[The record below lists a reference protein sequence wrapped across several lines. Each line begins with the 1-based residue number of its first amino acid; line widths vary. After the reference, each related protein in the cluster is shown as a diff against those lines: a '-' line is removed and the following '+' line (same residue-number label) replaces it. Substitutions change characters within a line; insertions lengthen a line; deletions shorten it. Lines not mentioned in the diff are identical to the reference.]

1 MANFCTYCGKPLT
14 EGAKFCTACGKPIA
28 AAVPRNN
35 AEKAEPIPHREPTAQ
50 KAQPTRNTQPTQP
63 AQKQP
68 VQKEQPAQKSAQ
80 TPKKNASGKKQG
92 VFGMLAAELSELL
105 KHPKK
110 LIPTIVLAV
119 IWIVL
124 PLVMGFASGANI
136 PVVRFISTLTYANGG
151 VFGGFFGTVGG
162 IFGKAVFAAVVNG
175 LVLSICEKKN
185 PFAGFK
191 KSMVGVIGGG
201 TKAVAPFLVGGG
213 VGFLL
218 YFFFNL
224 TSAPQNSAIAIV
236 CVISAV
242 QTIARQNGVVFGLA
256 FWAAKKLS
264 HGKAPTRMFLN
275 RVLSGL
281 AAAFAVSFPIT
292 FLRVRFL
299 APLLGILLI
308 IAGIVLPLL
317 FAAAE
322 KKASQP
328 KPGVN

>member
-1 MANFCTYCGKPLT
+1 M
-14 EGAKFCTACGKPIA
+14 AKFCMHCGSPVKEGEKFCASCGKPIGTA
-28 AAVPRNN
+28 APQSSAK
-35 AEKAEPIPHREPTAQ
+35 KAEPVQRKEPAS
-50 KAQPTRNTQPTQP
+50 
-63 AQKQP
+63 
-68 VQKEQPAQKSAQ
+68 QKEQTLQKTAEP
-80 TPKKNASGKKQG
+80 PKKADPGKKQP
-92 VFGMLAAELSELL
+92 VFGMLAAEMQDLL

-124 PLVMGFASGANI
+124 PLVMGFASGANL

-191 KSMVGVIGGG
+191 KSTVGVIGGG
-201 TKAVAPFLVGGG
+201 TRAIAPFLIGGG
-213 VGFLL
+213 FGFLL

-236 CVISAV
+236 CLISVI
-242 QTIARQNGVVFGLA
+242 QTIAKQNGIVFGIA
-256 FWAAKKLS
+256 FWAVKKLS
-264 HGKAPTRMFLN
+264 RGKAPTRTFLN
-275 RVLSGL
+275 RILSGL
-281 AAAFAVSFPIT
+281 AAAFAVSFPVT

-299 APLLGILLI
+299 TPLLGILLI
-308 IAGIVLPLL
+308 IAGIALPYIL
-317 FAAAE
+317 AAAE
-322 KKASQP
+322 KKASQT
-328 KPGVN
+328 KPSVN